1 MPKLENKVIVRFRD
15 GKIIKGYAYDFS
27 PSRENF
33 HLAGFHNVN
42 QTTEVSTSLVK
53 AIFFVKSFDG
63 DKDHPNPD
71 DFSVESLEN
80 ASGLKVKVTFSDG
93 ELMYGTTHG
102 YSPERNGFFV
112 FPADR
117 TINNERVFVMRDS
130 TVAVETWT

>member
-15 GKIIKGYAYDFS
+15 GRIIKGYAYDFS
-27 PSRENF
+27 PSREIF

-42 QTTEVSTSLVK
+42 QATEVSTSLVK

-63 DKDHPNPD
+63 DKDHPSPD

-112 FPADR
+112 FPADK
-117 TINNERVFVMRDS
+117 TINNERVFVMRES
-130 TVAVETWT
+130 TAAVETWR